1 MLPRSQRLSV
11 EQFNEVIK
19 KGRVSHSLFF
29 YARILTVKGKSRLS
43 AAVPQKVSK
52 TAVGRNKLRRIIY
65 EAVKPIMPKV
75 IPDTEIIIIAKD
87 CALKANFEEI
97 KKDIENLF
105 VKSRLLK

>member
-1 MLPRSQRLSV
+1 
-11 EQFNEVIK
+11 
-19 KGRVSHSLFF
+19 
-29 YARILTVKGKSRLS
+29 
-43 AAVPQKVSK
+43 
-52 TAVGRNKLRRIIY
+52 
-65 EAVKPIMPKV
+65 MPKV